1 MNFRQKCLNFAII
14 CFFLSANISAST
26 EYDSILN
33 QIDFNK
39 PVKIELNLVSEK
51 YLDAYKLCQLKTPHK
66 WECKMKFSISSN
78 KKEHGE
84 ASLKIQS
91 NFTRA
96 ELEDLIQTTKKE
108 FETYG
113 KFMVT
118 LQQETSAK

>member
-14 CFFLSANISAST
+14 CFFLSANAYASAA
-26 EYDSILN
+26 YD
-33 QIDFNK
+33 QTIDQLDFSK
-39 PVKIELNLVSEK
+39 SVKIELNLVSEK
-51 YLDAYKLCQLKTPHK
+51 YLDAYKLCQLKSSHK
-66 WECKMKFSISSN
+66 WECQMKFSISSN
-78 KKEHGE
+78 KKEYGE
-84 ASLKIQS
+84 ANLKIQS

-113 KFMVT
+113 KFTVT